1 MNHRAG
7 KLLVV
12 ESDDALRDHIVA
24 VLSDAGYE
32 VSTDYREGMKAVL
45 AFDPDAVVLGADP
58 PQLDCCDLL
67 SEIKG
72 SEHTQNI
79 RVVMLSPGGSAERT
93 RGLDLGADDVL
104 SLPFDSHEL
113 LSRVRSQLGE
123 KSIADELRERLRL
136 AEENRSTT
144 QQVVTAVNEERRTLR
159 VGGLATVAVVIVA
172 GLIFFFFY
180 RRTQE
185 QNTRVY
191 AAITRLQTGVLT
203 QQQLMERSR
212 RALEDG
218 ERGPSLAGDPQKL
231 QLQKKSED
239 LRSQIAISKT
249 ENASALQNQ
258 LAAVES
264 RLQKL
269 ETEGKVAQTII
280 QSYEPSVCLIHVVL
294 AFREHTTGL
303 RLHYAGMTNSGEPT
317 TDEHNNPLLSLTGSG
332 PEVHLDVFGTGFL
345 VSASGQILTNHH
357 VAEPWWQNDDLKETL
372 DQGLEPVIA
381 EMTAY
386 FPGVPQGIAINTEKI
401 SSAAD
406 VAVVK
411 GNVSALRIKQIALA
425 DGRRAAVSGSPVVLL
440 GYPTALDAIL
450 ARAGAE
456 TLRSIATASK
466 GDPKQVMEELARR
479 NLIRPVTTQGHI
491 GDVLPDKLVYD
502 AQTTSGGSGG
512 PLFNNEGKVIGI
524 NFAMVREFGGSNFA
538 IPVSYGRSLL
548 NLRSAPLQKP

>member
-1 MNHRAG
+1 MNSQAG

-12 ESDDALRDHIVA
+12 EPDDRLRDDIVT

-32 VSTDYREGMKAVL
+32 VSTDYEQGIKAVL
-45 AFDPDAVVLGADP
+45 AFNPDGVIMGADP

-72 SEHTQNI
+72 SERTQNI

-104 SLPFDSHEL
+104 SLPFDPHEL
-113 LSRVRSQLGE
+113 LSRVRSQLRN
-123 KSIADELRERLRL
+123 KSDADGFRDRLRL
-136 AEENRSTT
+136 AEDNRNAT
-144 QQVVTAVNEERRTLR
+144 QQVVSAVNEERRTLR
-159 VGGLATVAVVIVA
+159 VGGLATVAVLVVA
-172 GLIFFFFY
+172 GLVFFLLY
-180 RRTQE
+180 RRTQQ
-185 QNTRVY
+185 QNVRVY
-191 AAITRLQTGVLT
+191 AAITRLQSGLLT

-212 RALEDG
+212 RPVEAG
-218 ERGPSLAGDPQKL
+218 ERNPILASDPQKL

-239 LRSQIAISKT
+239 LRSQIAASKT
-249 ENASALQNQ
+249 EDAPTLQRQ
-258 LAAVES
+258 LAAVDS

-269 ETEGKVAQTII
+269 ETEGRAAQTII

-294 AFREHTTGL
+294 AFRERTTGL
-303 RLHYAGMTNSGEPT
+303 RLHYAEMTSSGEPK

-332 PEVHLDVFGTGFL
+332 PEVHLDAFGTGFL
-345 VSASGQILTNHH
+345 ASADGQILTNHH
-357 VAEPWWQNDDLKETL
+357 VAEPWWQNDDLKEML
-372 DQGLEPVIA
+372 DQGIDPVVA
-381 EMTAY
+381 EMSAY
-386 FPGVPQGIAINTEKI
+386 FPGVPHGIAINTEKI
-401 SSAAD
+401 SSAVD

-411 GNVSALRIKQIALA
+411 GNVSELGIKQIALA
-425 DGRRAAVSGSPVVLL
+425 DGRRSAISGGPVVLL

-456 TLRSIATASK
+456 TLQSIATVSK

-491 GDVLPDKLVYD
+491 GDVLPDKIVYD

-538 IPVSYGRSLL
+538 IPVGYGRSLL
-548 NLRSAPLQKP
+548 KP

>member
-1 MNHRAG
+1 MNSKAG

-12 ESDDALRDHIVA
+12 EADDRNRDSVVAAL
-24 VLSDAGYE
+24 SGAGFE
-32 VSTDYREGMKAVL
+32 VSTDYREGMKTVL
-45 AFDPDAVVLGADP
+45 AFDPDVVVLGADP
-58 PQLDCCDLL
+58 PRLDCCDLL

-72 SEHTQNI
+72 SRNTHNI
-79 RVVMLSPGGSAERT
+79 RVVMLSQGGSAERT

-104 SLPFDSHEL
+104 SLPFDAHEL
-113 LSRVRSQLGE
+113 LSRVRSQLRI
-123 KSIADELRERLRL
+123 KSAADELQERLRL
-136 AEENRSTT
+136 AEDNRSSA
-144 QQVVTAVNEERRTLR
+144 QQVMTAVNEERRTLR
-159 VGGLATVAVVIVA
+159 VGGLATIAVLVVAAAVS
-172 GLIFFFFY
+172 FFFY

-203 QQQLMERSR
+203 QQQLIDRSR
-212 RALEDG
+212 RALEGG
-218 ERGPSLAGDPQKL
+218 ERSPSNASDPRLEL
-231 QLQKKSED
+231 QRKSED
-239 LRSQIAISKT
+239 LRSQIASSKT

-258 LAAVES
+258 LATVEG

-269 ETEGKVAQTII
+269 ESEGKVAQTII

-294 AFREHTTGL
+294 AFRDHASGL
-303 RLHYAGMTNSGEPT
+303 RLHFAEITSNGQPA

-345 VSASGQILTNHH
+345 ASASGQILTNHH
-357 VAEPWWQNDDLKETL
+357 VAEPWWQNDDLKEML
-372 DQGLEPVIA
+372 DQGLEPVVD

-386 FPGVPQGIAINTEKI
+386 FPGVPHGVAISTEKI

-406 VAVVK
+406 VAIVK
-411 GNVSALRIKQIALA
+411 GDVSQLGIKQIALA
-425 DGRRAAVSGSPVVLL
+425 DARGSVVSGGPVVLL

-450 ARAGAE
+450 ARASAE
-456 TLRSIATASK
+456 TLQSIATTSK
-466 GDPKQVMEELARR
+466 GDPKQLMEELARR
-479 NLIRPVTTQGHI
+479 NMIRPTTTQGHI
-491 GDVLPDKLVYD
+491 GDVLPDKIVYD

-538 IPVSYGRSLL
+538 IPVDFGKSLL
-548 NLRSAPLQKP
+548 KP